1 MKQHLLILFILI
13 THISFAQ
20 EKASSMPLKNGM
32 SAGLNLSSNGIGPQ
46 VAMAILKN
54 EKLVARLE
62 GRYYYK
68 EISESKVDADQ
79 NTWLVDGYFKR
90 GSIGLLIDYHPFKN
104 SFKITAGYSFLLNE
118 VSNESILKD
127 SVPFGG
133 IKISPEEIG
142 TISGGYKINTSPY
155 LGIGIGRAIPKK
167 RFGFSFEVGTY
178 ITNVPVISFKGTN
191 LLAPSTGIYPAE
203 LFVDDFKSYPL
214 LPLISFG
221 MSIRLGEL

>member
-20 EKASSMPLKNGM
+20 EKASSMPLKNRM

-54 EKLVARLE
+54 GQLVARLE

-68 EISESKVDADQ
+68 DIGESKVDNNQ

-90 GSIGLLIDYHPFKN
+90 GSIGLLVDYHPFKN
-104 SFKITAGYSFLLNE
+104 SFKITAGYSFLINE
-118 VSNESILKD
+118 VSNKAILRD
-127 SVPFGG
+127 SVPAGS

-142 TISGGYKINTSPY
+142 TISGGYKINPSPY

-167 RFGFSFEVGTY
+167 RLGFSFEVGTY
-178 ITNVPVISFKGTN
+178 ITNVPVISFKATN
-191 LLAPSTGIYPAE
+191 LLAPGTGMYPAE

-214 LPLISFG
+214 LPVISFG
-221 MSIRLGEL
+221 MSVKVGKL

>member
-32 SAGLNLSSNGIGPQ
+32 SAGLNLSSNGIGPR

-90 GSIGLLIDYHPFKN
+90 GSIGLLVDYHPFN
-104 SFKITAGYSFLLNE
+104 NAFKITAGYSFLLNE
-118 VSNESILKD
+118 VYNTAILKD
-127 SVPFGG
+127 SLQQGG

-142 TISGGYKINTSPY
+142 SISGGYKINARPY

-167 RFGFSFEVGTY
+167 RLGFSFEVGTY
-178 ITNVPVISFKGTN
+178 ITNVPVISYKATN
-191 LLAPSTGIYPAE
+191 LLAPGTGMYPAE

-221 MSIRLGEL
+221 MSVKLGKL